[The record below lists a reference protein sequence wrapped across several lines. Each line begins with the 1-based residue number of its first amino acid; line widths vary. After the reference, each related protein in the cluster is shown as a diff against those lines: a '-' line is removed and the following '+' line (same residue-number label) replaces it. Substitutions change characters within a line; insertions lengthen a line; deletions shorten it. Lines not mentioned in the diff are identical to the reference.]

1 MKPGKNDARSAARPS
16 DSATRAAA
24 RRPDPAGA
32 LFESIPHAVVI
43 LGREGHVLHGNSAAE
58 HLLKTAL
65 RDLRGRPLPL
75 GLEIPLDRALHGSR
89 VNITRPDGAR
99 LVVRVDT
106 EPALAADGS
115 VYQVVCTL
123 TDVSDEARAAAEF
136 RSMFEQAA
144 LGMLRLDLSGVV
156 ADANSAICGLLGFS
170 REELTGRQVE
180 TLLHP
185 EDGSSIGVLDLTAFE
200 LGSVQAEFRIQRKQ
214 AGPAWVR
221 SVTSVVPD
229 ATGGPAFLL
238 CTLEDISR
246 RKSREEELEHQVLHD
261 VLTGLPNRVLLQDRL
276 RQAIR
281 LGKRQNLPFALFL
294 MDLDR
299 FKEVNDTLGHASGD
313 VLLSQVANRLAGELR
328 ASDTM
333 ARLGGDE
340 FAVILPGI
348 DAPEGAEQ
356 AAAKLLAA
364 LHQPFE
370 VNGETLHV
378 GGSIGVVLF
387 PEHGRDSDTL
397 LRRADVAMYAAKR
410 AGGGFAFYTLEQDD
424 NSASRLALIADL
436 RRAIDHGQL
445 VLHYQP
451 KVDLNS
457 GAVLG
462 VEALVRWEHPAHGLL
477 TPDRFLPLA
486 EHTGLIE
493 PLGRW
498 VLEEAIRQ
506 ARAWKD
512 EGMPTKVAVNLS
524 VRSLHDKAL
533 PELLATI
540 LERHGVEPGLL
551 QVEITEST
559 LMADPELATEISGRL
574 AAMGVQ
580 LAIDDFGTGY
590 SSLAYVR
597 RLQASEIK
605 IDKSFV
611 LEMARAKNDAV
622 IVQSTIDL
630 GRNLGMRVVAEG
642 VEDQETWDLLKASG
656 CELAQGFMVSKPLPA
671 DEVLDHLRLAAAAA
685 NPEEPEPQAPRR
697 PAFSF
702 DEVNRRLH
710 ALEPV
715 ALLSGVPD
723 QELRR
728 LVRQMAL
735 HAVGA
740 GAEIVGPERGR
751 DAIWIIESGSCE
763 VLVEEAPGRE
773 VPLVDLGAGD
783 VMDPDSLDAGQLGK
797 VRMCALTDCRL
808 LALDRAALAR
818 TLPPDSTLPED
829 LARAAAERLASLSA
843 IAARAR
849 AGARAGATMMA
860 VYSPKGGSGKS
871 TIALNLA
878 AMLAREHRDDVL
890 LFDLSLP
897 YNHAALLARITPTTS
912 LARIAHAP
920 AESFD
925 MLLRGAIVHHPA
937 GFLVLSTAL
946 RPEEADLMTPE
957 LVLRTLQVLGG
968 MFTQVVFD
976 LGVGLSDSVLSVL
989 EISHHVIT
997 VATPELTAMKD
1008 MSQFLDVL
1016 GDVLRLPAGRVHVV
1030 LNNPLGRSAMGIADV
1045 ERVLGRPVAVQFP
1058 HEGLKLEK
1066 AALAG
1071 DVLAVREPNGA
1082 TARATGLLA
1091 QRLVRHVEQ
1100 DSAPGGL
1107 PAFSLNPAL
1116 SA

>member
-1 MKPGKNDARSAARPS
+1 MSSGKSGVRASGSSPS
-16 DSATRAAA
+16 SRLAA

-43 LGREGHVLHGNSAAE
+43 LGRDGHVIHANSAAE

-75 GLEIPLDRALHGSR
+75 GIEVPLDRALHG
-89 VNITRPDGAR
+89 TRFHVRRADGAA
-99 LVVRVDT
+99 LVVRADT

-123 TDVSDEARAAAEF
+123 TDVSDEVRAESEF

-144 LGMLRLDLSGVV
+144 LGMLRLELDGTV
-156 ADANSAICGLLGFS
+156 ADANAAACAFLGFS
-170 REELTGRQVE
+170 RQELTGRDVE

-200 LGSVQAEFRIQRKQ
+200 LGSVQAELRIQRKQ
-214 AGPAWVR
+214 DEPTWVR
-221 SVTSVVPD
+221 AVTSVVPD
-229 ATGGPAFLL
+229 AGGGPAFLL

-246 RKSREEELEHQVLHD
+246 RKSREAELEHQVLHD
-261 VLTGLPNRVLLQDRL
+261 VLTGLPNRILLQDRL

-281 LGKRQNLPFALFL
+281 LGRRQNLPFALFL
-294 MDLDR
+294 LDLDC

-313 VLLSQVANRLAGELR
+313 VLLSQVANRLARELR

-348 DAPEGAEQ
+348 DSAAGAEQ
-356 AAAKLLAA
+356 AAGKLLKA
-364 LHQPFE
+364 LNQTFE
-370 VNGETLHV
+370 VNGEMLHV

-387 PEHGRDSDTL
+387 PEHGRDNDTL

-410 AGGGFAFYTLEQDD
+410 AGGGFSFYTLEQDD
-424 NSASRLALIADL
+424 NSAGRLALIADL
-436 RRAIDHGQL
+436 RQAIDQGQL
-445 VLHYQP
+445 LLHYQP
-451 KVDLNS
+451 KVDLQT

-462 VEALVRWEHPAHGLL
+462 VEALVRWQHPEHGLL

-506 ARAWKD
+506 AGAWK
-512 EGMPTKVAVNLS
+512 EQGMATKVAVNLS
-524 VRSLHDKAL
+524 VRSLHDQGL
-533 PELLATI
+533 PDLLAD
-540 LERHGVEPGLL
+540 LLQRYGVEPALL

-559 LMADPELATEISGRL
+559 LMADPELATKISGRL
-574 AAMGVQ
+574 AEMGVQ

-597 RLQASEIK
+597 RLQAREIK

-630 GRNLGMRVVAEG
+630 GRNLGLRVVAEG
-642 VEDQETWDLLKASG
+642 VEDQATWDLLLESG
-656 CELAQGFMVSKPLPA
+656 CEVAQGFMVSRPLPA
-671 DEVLDHLRLAAAAA
+671 EQVLDHLRASAQPGSATVPEAA
-685 NPEEPEPQAPRR
+685 RR

-715 ALLSGVPD
+715 ALFSGVPEA
-723 QELRR
+723 ELRR
-728 LVRQMAL
+728 LARLMTVHSL
-735 HAVGA
+735 SA
-740 GAEIVGPERGR
+740 GGEIVGPQRGR
-751 DAIWIIESGSCE
+751 DSLWVIEAGSCE
-763 VLVEEAPGRE
+763 ILVEEAPGRE
-773 VPLVDLGAGD
+773 VPLAHLGAGD
-783 VMDPDSLDAGQLGK
+783 LLDPDSLDPEVLGG
-797 VRMCALTDCRL
+797 VRVLALTDTRL
-808 LALDRAALAR
+808 LALDRAALGRVLA
-818 TLPPDSTLPED
+818 PDSALPDD
-829 LARAAAERLASLSA
+829 LARAAAERLASLSS
-843 IAARAR
+843 IAERAR

-878 AMLAREHRDDVL
+878 ALLAREHADDVL

-897 YNHAALLARITPTTS
+897 YNHAALLAKVTPTTC

-920 AESFD
+920 ADSFD
-925 MLLRGAIVHHPA
+925 MLLRGAIVRHSS
-937 GFLVLSTAL
+937 GFMVLSSAL

-957 LVLRTLQVLGG
+957 LVLRALQALGA
-968 MFTQVVFD
+968 MFTHVVFD

-989 EISHHVIT
+989 EMSHHVIA
-997 VATPELTAMKD
+997 VATPELTSMKD
-1008 MSQFLDVL
+1008 MAQVL
-1016 GDVLRLPAGRVHVV
+1016 GILADVLRLPAGRVHVV
-1030 LNNPLGRSAMGIADV
+1030 LNNPMGRSAMTLTDV
-1045 ERVLGRPVAVQFP
+1045 ERVLERQVAVQLP

-1071 DVLAVREPNGA
+1071 DVLPVREPNGP
-1082 TARATGLLA
+1082 TARATALLA
-1091 QRLVRHVEQ
+1091 QRLVRHIEQ
-1100 DSAPGGL
+1100 DSAPGGI
-1107 PAFSLNPAL
+1107 PAFAFNPVL
-1116 SA
+1116 ST

>member
-1 MKPGKNDARSAARPS
+1 MSSGTPGIRSSDVARRTAV
-16 DSATRAAA
+16 

-43 LGREGHVLHGNSAAE
+43 LGREGHVVHANSAAE

-65 RDLRGRPLPL
+65 KDLRGRPLAL
-75 GLEIPLDRALHGSR
+75 GIDVPLDRALHGSR
-89 VNITRPDGAR
+89 FAIRRSDGQEM
-99 LVVRVDT
+99 VVRVDT
-106 EPALAADGS
+106 EPALGADGK

-123 TDVSDEARAAAEF
+123 ADISDEARAEREF
-136 RSMFEQAA
+136 RSMFEEAA
-144 LGMLRLDLSGVV
+144 IGMLRLDLAGNV
-156 ADANSAICGLLGFS
+156 ADANAAICALLGFT
-170 REELTGRQVE
+170 RDELSGRHVE

-185 EDGSSIGVLDLTAFE
+185 DDGSSIGVLDLTAFE
-200 LGSVQAEFRIQRKQ
+200 LGSVQAEFRIQRKD
-214 AGPAWVR
+214 AEPTWVR
-221 SVTSVVPD
+221 SMTSVVPD
-229 ATGGPAFLL
+229 PDGGPAFLL

-246 RKSREEELEHQVLHD
+246 RKSREAELEHQVLHD

-313 VLLSQVANRLAGELR
+313 VLLSQVAHRLAGELR
-328 ASDTM
+328 SSDTM

-348 DAPEGAEQ
+348 DAAEGAEQ
-356 AAAKLLAA
+356 AARKLLTA

-370 VNGETLHV
+370 VNGEKLHV

-387 PEHGRDSDTL
+387 PEHGRDNDTL
-397 LRRADVAMYAAKR
+397 LRRADVAMYGAKR
-410 AGGGFAFYTLEQDD
+410 AGGGYSFYTLEQDD

-436 RRAIDHGQL
+436 RQAIDHGQL

-451 KVDLNS
+451 KVDIQS
-457 GAVLG
+457 GVITG
-462 VEALVRWEHPAHGLL
+462 VEALVRWQHPEHGLL

-486 EHTGLIE
+486 EHTGLME

-498 VLEEAIRQ
+498 VLNEAVRQ
-506 ARAWKD
+506 VRAWKD
-512 EGMPTKVAVNLS
+512 EGVPTKVAVNLS
-524 VRSLHDKAL
+524 VRSLHDRGL
-533 PELLATI
+533 PALLAEI
-540 LERHGVEPGLL
+540 LERHGVEPSLL

-559 LMADPELATEISGRL
+559 LMADPELATEITGQL
-574 AAMGVQ
+574 AEMGVQ

-597 RLQASEIK
+597 RLQAREIK

-630 GRNLGMRVVAEG
+630 GRNLGLRVVAEG
-642 VEDQETWDLLKASG
+642 VEDQETWDMLLASG
-656 CELAQGFMVSKPLPA
+656 CEVAQGFMVSRPLPA
-671 DEVLDHLRLAAAAA
+671 DEVMAQLRTAAEAGNGAGSA
-685 NPEEPEPQAPRR
+685 PAAPRR

-723 QELRR
+723 AELRR
-728 LVRQMAL
+728 LARQMTL
-735 HAVGA
+735 HSVPA
-740 GAEIVGPERGR
+740 GAEVVGHERGR
-751 DAIWIIESGSCE
+751 DSLWVIEAGSCE

-773 VPLVDLGAGD
+773 VPLVHVGAGD
-783 VMDPDSLDAGQLGK
+783 LLDPASLDSDQLGP
-797 VRMCALTDCRL
+797 VRVLALTDCRL
-808 LALDRAALAR
+808 LALDRTTLGRVLAA
-818 TLPPDSTLPED
+818 DSTLPEE
-829 LARAAAERLASLSA
+829 LARAAEQRLASLAS
-843 IAARAR
+843 IAERAR

-860 VYSPKGGSGKS
+860 VYSPKGGAGKS

-878 AMLAREHRDDVL
+878 ASLARQHPDDVL
-890 LFDLSLP
+890 LFDLALP
-897 YNHAALLARITPTTS
+897 YNHAALLAQVTPTTC
-912 LARIAHAP
+912 LARLAHAP

-925 MLLRGAIVHHPA
+925 MLLRGAIVRHPS
-937 GFLVLSTAL
+937 GFMVLSSAL

-957 LVLRTLQVLGG
+957 LVMRSIQALGA

-989 EISHHVIT
+989 EMSHHVVT
-997 VATPELTAMKD
+997 VATPELTSMKD
-1008 MSQFLDVL
+1008 MSQFLDIL
-1016 GDVLRLPAGRVHVV
+1016 GDVLRLPAGRVHLVV
-1030 LNNPLGRSAMGIADV
+1030 NNPMGKSAMGVDDV
-1045 ERVLGRPVAVQFP
+1045 ERILGRPVDVEFL
-1058 HEGLKLEK
+1058 HDGLKPEK

-1071 DVLAVREPNGA
+1071 KVVALQEPNGL
-1082 TARATGLLA
+1082 TARSTNALA
-1091 QRLVRHVEQ
+1091 SRLERQLEKPVRPEEEAH
-1100 DSAPGGL
+1100 SFLRAPH
-1107 PAFSLNPAL
+1107 LNPV
-1116 SA
+1116 

>member
-1 MKPGKNDARSAARPS
+1 LSSRKVGSRAS
-16 DSATRAAA
+16 DHSPAGRVAA

-43 LGREGHVLHGNSAAE
+43 LGRDGHVVHANSAAE

-65 RDLRGRPLPL
+65 RDLRGRPLPF
-75 GLEIPLDRALHGSR
+75 GIEVPLDRALHGNR
-89 VNITRPDGAR
+89 FQVRRADGAQ
-99 LVVRVDT
+99 LVVRADT
-106 EPALAADGS
+106 EPSLAADGS

-123 TDVSDEARAAAEF
+123 TDVSDDARAEGEF
-136 RSMFEQAA
+136 RSMFEQAG
-144 LGMLRLDLSGVV
+144 LGMLRLDLSGTV
-156 ADANSAICGLLGFS
+156 ADANAAACEFLGFT
-170 REELTGRQVE
+170 REELAGRE
-180 TLLHP
+180 IESLLHP
-185 EDGSSIGVLDLTAFE
+185 EDGSAIGVVDLAAFE

-214 AGPAWVR
+214 GGATWVR

-229 ATGGPAFLL
+229 AAGRPAFLL

-246 RKSREEELEHQVLHD
+246 RKDREAQLEHQVLHD

-276 RQAIR
+276 HQAIR
-281 LGKRQNLPFALFL
+281 LGMRQNLPFALFL

-313 VLLSQVANRLAGELR
+313 VLLSQVASRLAGELR

-348 DAPEGAEQ
+348 DAAEGAEQ
-356 AAAKLLAA
+356 AAGKLLKA
-364 LHQPFE
+364 LHQTFE

-378 GGSIGVVLF
+378 GGSIGIVLF
-387 PEHGRDSDTL
+387 PEHGRDTDTL

-410 AGGGFAFYTLEQDD
+410 AGGGFSFYTLEQDD

-436 RRAIDHGQL
+436 RQAIDRGDL

-451 KVDLNS
+451 KVDLQT

-462 VEALVRWEHPAHGLL
+462 VEALVRWEHPVHGLL
-477 TPDRFLPLA
+477 TPERFLPLA

-498 VLEEAIRQ
+498 VLDEAVRQ
-506 ARAWKD
+506 ARAWQD
-512 EGMPTKVAVNLS
+512 QGLATKIAVNLS
-524 VRSLHDKAL
+524 VRSLHDRGL
-533 PELLATI
+533 PELLAQI
-540 LERHGVEPGLL
+540 LERHGVDPGLL

-597 RLQASEIK
+597 RLQAREIK

-630 GRNLGMRVVAEG
+630 GRSLGLRVVAEG
-642 VEDQETWDLLKASG
+642 VEDQETWDLLRESG
-656 CELAQGFMVSKPLPA
+656 CELAQGFMVSRPLPA
-671 DEVLDHLRLAAAAA
+671 DELIGHLQAAAEAGLAA
-685 NPEEPEPQAPRR
+685 ELEVDAPRR

-715 ALLSGVPD
+715 ALLSGVPET
-723 QELRR
+723 ELRR
-728 LVRQMAL
+728 LARLMTQHAL
-735 HAVGA
+735 AA

-751 DAIWIIESGSCE
+751 DALWVIEAGACE
-763 VLVEEAPGRE
+763 ILVEEAPGRE
-773 VPLVDLGAGD
+773 VPLAHLGAGD
-783 VMDPDSLDAGQLGK
+783 LLDPESLDPGTLGS
-797 VRMCALTDCRL
+797 VRVLALTESRL
-808 LALDRAALAR
+808 LAVDRAALGRALASDSS
-818 TLPPDSTLPED
+818 LPAD
-829 LARAAAERLASLSA
+829 LAKAAAERLASLGA
-843 IAARAR
+843 IAERAR

-860 VYSPKGGSGKS
+860 VYSPKGGAGKS

-878 AMLAREHRDDVL
+878 AQLAREHPDDVL

-897 YNHAALLARITPTTS
+897 YNHAALLAKVTPTTC
-912 LARIAHAP
+912 LARIAHAS

-925 MLLRGAIVHHPA
+925 LLLRGAIVRHPA
-937 GFLVLSTAL
+937 GFMVLSSAL

-957 LVLRTLQVLGG
+957 LVLRTLQVLGS

-989 EISHHVIT
+989 EMSHHVIT

-1008 MSQFLDVL
+1008 MAQFLEIL
-1016 GDVLRLPAGRVHVV
+1016 GGVLRLPAGRIHLA
-1030 LNNPLGRSAMGIADV
+1030 LNNPLGRSVMSISDV
-1045 ERVLGRPVAVQFP
+1045 ERVLGWAVAVQFP

-1071 DVLAVREPNGA
+1071 HVLAAREPNGA
-1082 TARATGLLA
+1082 LAKATALLA
-1091 QRLVRHVEQ
+1091 HRLVRHVEQ

-1107 PAFSLNPAL
+1107 PAFTWNPIL